1 MSIQQSLNQALGI
14 GAVLATQ
21 TPAYKAQVEKKTE
34 EAALKREEKGLEA
47 QSKILGETL
56 KGMSKGEDYSEAVIN
71 ETAQRAVEAQR
82 RISEIKPT
90 AENIQRYLKTA
101 TTVENVNK
109 ASDSF
114 KQAKE
119 NMRAKRE
126 AGKNLRQRA
135 KEALEKAKEEQSAR
149 VEGKSRILTNINKW
163 GELNGK

>member
-1 MSIQQSLNQALGI
+1 MSIQQSLNQALGV

-56 KGMSKGEDYSEAVIN
+56 KGMAKGEDYSEAVI
-71 ETAQRAVEAQR
+71 EEAGQRAVEAQR

-90 AENIQRYLKTA
+90 EENIQRYLKTA
-101 TTVENVNK
+101 TTLEKTNK
-109 ASDSF
+109 AGEAF
-114 KQAKE
+114 KQVKE

-126 AGKNLRQRA
+126 AGKDLRQRA
-135 KEALEKAKEEQSAR
+135 KEALEKSKEEKVAR

>member
-34 EAALKREEKGLEA
+34 EAALKREEKELEA

-56 KGMSKGEDYSEAVIN
+56 KGLSKGKNYSEAVID
-71 ETAQRAVEAQR
+71 EAAQRAVEAQK

-90 AENIQRYLKTA
+90 AENIQRYLDTA

-119 NMRAKRE
+119 NMEIAQKKYQSIKKMQRNRYMKLKML
-126 AGKNLRQRA
+126 KNIT
-135 KEALEKAKEEQSAR
+135 KY
-149 VEGKSRILTNINKW
+149 
-163 GELNGK
+163 